1 METGFAWS
9 PEEGPMESPRSKKPI
24 RIRVVAVVVSDELGR
39 EKRGTKY
46 IIIMSVF
53 RGGGFGKPSHK

>member
-1 METGFAWS
+1 
-9 PEEGPMESPRSKKPI
+9 MESPRSKKPI